1 MTNIATTTSD
11 ADTSLAA
18 DAIRL
23 ATPDPAR
30 VEREL
35 AEYEKDP
42 EAYIQRRF
50 AELSEWDF
58 PVWCAINVFIKTKGG
73 KRVRLKL
80 NRIQRRMWE
89 WLVEDLVARR
99 PVRWFILKARQE
111 GVSTF
116 WLALFLW
123 LTSLRPNRE
132 VLVCANKEQS
142 TYDFNGRV
150 RAMYTQL
157 HPMLKPEYHTSRRDL
172 LYFSTS
178 THQRRRG
185 AGVGLE
191 SKLVFMTAQSGQLG
205 RSYNFHG
212 VLLSEFAL
220 WPEVGVDVTDQMGGL
235 LQVMSDE
242 AGTMIVMESTAK
254 GENEATKWWTDQNN
268 GYRKVF
274 IPWCAFDEY
283 RTKSL
288 TYDKLKDLSN
298 DPDSRYGD
306 EIEESRHVREAL
318 PVWYPKEV
326 EESGEEWIEKEIR
339 LRLHWRRRKIDTD
352 CLGSLQIFKHEYPTT
367 VADAF
372 ATSAKNLFDRQSLED
387 MRAYVEAENAEMR
400 RDGRIYPYRARFV
413 QDDDETHP
421 NRKFYRADGYGKVY
435 FYRLP
440 GEFKREHT
448 SFVIG
453 ADTSM
458 GMSAEADP
466 SAALVLA
473 ISADEVEEVAS
484 FNAVISPYD
493 FAEMLN
499 YLGRLYDDALL
510 AVEHNERGG
519 AVVND
524 YLQKVWRYP
533 TLFFPR
539 DMFTGKT
546 KRNGVPGFI
555 TTADSKSKLISDLAA
570 DIRDHAILFRSIH
583 EKSLVDQLRTYQELK
598 NGKFGGGPGTKD
610 DFVSAALIA
619 RHMKKHIHRFI
630 PPKAVIP
637 KGSFLWEAQR
647 HARQRNLRV
656 PGM

>member
-1 MTNIATTTSD
+1 MENLTTTTSS
-11 ADTSLAA
+11 DTGLVVA
-18 DAIRL
+18 DAIRM

-35 AEYEKDP
+35 AEYEKNP

-50 AELSEWDF
+50 TELAEWDF
-58 PVWCAINVFIKTKGG
+58 PVWAAINVYIKTKGG

-132 VLVCANKEQS
+132 VLICANKEQS
-142 TYDFNGRV
+142 TYDFNNRL
-150 RAMYTQL
+150 RAMHNQL
-157 HPMLKPEYHTSRRDL
+157 HPMLRPNCHTSRRDL
-172 LYFSTS
+172 VYFGST

-185 AGVGLE
+185 ADVGLE

-242 AGTMIVMESTAK
+242 AGTMIIMESTAK

-283 RTKSL
+283 RTAKL
-288 TYDKLKDLSN
+288 TYDKLGDLSN

-306 EIEESRHVREAL
+306 EIEESRHIREAL
-318 PVWYPKEV
+318 PIWYPEKMGG
-326 EESGEEWIEKEIR
+326 SGEEWMDEEVR
-339 LRLHWRRRKIDTD
+339 LRLHWRRRTIDVK
-352 CLGSLQIFKHEYPTT
+352 CLGSLQVFKHEYPTT

-372 ATSAKNLFDRQSLED
+372 ATSAKNLFDHQSLED
-387 MRAYVEAENAEMR
+387 MRTYVQAEDLAPIR
-400 RDGRIYPYRARFV
+400 CKFV
-413 QDDDETHP
+413 QDEDEFHP
-421 NRKFYRADGYGKVY
+421 NRKFHRADGYGKVY

-440 GEFKREHT
+440 GEFQREHT
-448 SFVIG
+448 SFIIG

-466 SAALVLA
+466 SAAVVLA

-484 FNAVISPYD
+484 FNAVISPSD

-533 TLFFPR
+533 KLYYPR

-546 KRNGVPGFI
+546 KRDTVPGFNVS
-555 TTADSKSKLISDLAA
+555 ADGKSKLISDLAA
-570 DIRDHAILFRSIH
+570 DIRDHAILFRSVNLI
-583 EKSLVDQLRTYQELK
+583 DQLKSYQELK
-598 NGKFGGGPGTKD
+598 NKKFGAPPGGKD
-610 DFVSAALIA
+610 DFVAAALIA
-619 RHMKKHIHRFI
+619 RHLKKHIHRFMPSRQAI
-630 PPKAVIP
+630 PR
-637 KGSFLWEAQR
+637 GSFAWEAHR
-647 HARQRNLRV
+647 LARQRGLRV
-656 PGM
+656 PGR